1 MLEKLVAENLI
12 TIIGNQAIQMAQLRA
27 ANESLK
33 TENEQLK
40 KLVAD
45 KPKEEGDSK

>member
-27 ANESLK
+27 
-33 TENEQLK
+33 ENEQLK

-45 KPKEEGDSK
+45 KPKKEGDSK